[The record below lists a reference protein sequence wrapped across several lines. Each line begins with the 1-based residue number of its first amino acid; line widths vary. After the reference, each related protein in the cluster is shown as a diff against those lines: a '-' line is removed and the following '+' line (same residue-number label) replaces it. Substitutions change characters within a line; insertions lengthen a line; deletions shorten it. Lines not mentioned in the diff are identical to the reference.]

1 MSRLTRVL
9 VLGAMLGAMSLSV
22 TAIAQ
27 AQTTSGDAAQLFRQG
42 ERASQE
48 QAATGGDAVQRFR
61 QGERASQEQAATGGD
76 AAQRFRQG
84 ERASQEQA
92 ATGGDAAQRFRQG
105 ERASLAQPT
114 VPVPAAEP
122 TGQPTWFVPALG
134 VLIAVLALGGGLVV
148 MARRTRGKIRPRQA
162 I

>member
-27 AQTTSGDAAQLFRQG
+27 VQTTSGDAAQLFRQG

-48 QAATGGDAVQRFR
+48 QAATSGDAV
-61 QGERASQEQAATGGD
+61 
-76 AAQRFRQG
+76 QRFRQG

>member
-27 AQTTSGDAAQLFRQG
+27 AQTTSGDAAQRFRQG

-48 QAATGGDAVQRFR
+48 QAATGGDAV
-61 QGERASQEQAATGGD
+61 
-76 AAQRFRQG
+76 QRFRQG